1 MKVTSSTGGK
11 RIVSSGIGITY
22 SRSSNYEIVLSKEG
36 DRDLTVRFTFRTDD
50 IGGAALMEKTYD
62 ETSNIITI
70 ECVNAEDFI
79 GTGTTQPESL
89 TGKLSINFWI
99 RTSETGDNREIRY
112 CIYEERENAGS
123 ENGT

>member
-1 MKVTSSTGGK
+1 MSVTTSTGGK
-11 RIVSSGIGITY
+11 QIIASGIGITY
-22 SRSSNYEIVLSKEG
+22 SRASDYEIMLSQG
-36 DRDLTVRFTFRTDD
+36 DGQPLTIRFQFRTEET
-50 IGGAALMEKTYD
+50 GGAALMEKTYD

-89 TGKLSINFWI
+89 TEALSINLWI